1 MDEIASIMSL
11 RNADTAKTK
20 KNRCMN
26 QFKEIAK
33 KLIENDEYAEEAV
46 PACVERAVLKELLAD
61 ERLMQNDAS
70 IKMAA
75 LEIDEDKKNPEDR

>member
-1 MDEIASIMSL
+1 MEKNL
-11 RNADTAKTK
+11 K

-33 KLIENDEYAEEAV
+33 KLIENDEYAEDAV
-46 PACVERAVLKELLAD
+46 RACVERAVLRELLEE
-61 ERLMQNDAS
+61 ERIIMNDAS

-75 LEIDEDKKNPEDR
+75 LEIDKENENPEEK